1 MAQMNVEEI
10 LMTYLPLEEEAREL
24 VDLYYRVS
32 PSDFLAMGSSSAS
45 FFLLYPS
52 FFIRWVKIAKPQT
65 FGWFTNIVPLSGF
78 QIEYID
84 PIYHSSI
91 PPPCQSLTVLFLVL
105 ALGTVMDP
113 THSQTSEELTY
124 AYITAAR
131 QSLAL
136 DMSHSVTLVQICYL
150 YVTFVMN
157 GRKDTAGGEI
167 GWPYLRAGMT
177 IVEAIGL
184 HRDPAQWDLP
194 VEDAT
199 ERRIIFWEIHGYDVL
214 QSIALG
220 RGQCIADHSI
230 DCALPDDGDET
241 QFHRMAYTLTR
252 IWSRINERQIRI
264 MPSPYTDVIE
274 IDESLDQYE
283 RSLPPHLSPG
293 VAPSLYDLTNPSRK
307 RLAFRR
313 NMLLMYL
320 TEARMAL
327 HRGWFVRA
335 LKEYPNEPLRSPQ
348 SRSFINC
355 LESCRTLI
363 GLVRSM
369 LALHD
374 QQINRRWHFFFHLFS
389 ACACLAACV
398 IRAPRS
404 ELAPAVMSELDSGIA
419 LFQIAGRDE
428 TVSQLF
434 GFADVRHNYND

>member
-1 MAQMNVEEI
+1 M
-10 LMTYLPLEEEAREL
+10 L
-24 VDLYYRVS
+24 S
-32 PSDFLAMGSSSAS
+32 LAD
-45 FFLLYPS
+45 
-52 FFIRWVKIAKPQT
+52 KQT
-65 FGWFTNIVPLSGF
+65 FGWFTNIVPQTGF
-78 QIEYID
+78 QAKYID
-84 PIYHSSI
+84 PIYHSST
-91 PPPCQSLTVLFLVL
+91 PPPSQNLTILFLVL

-113 THSQTSEELTY
+113 TPSTAANEVTY

-131 QSLAL
+131 QALAI

-167 GWPYLRAGMT
+167 GWPYLRAGMGV
-177 IVEAIGL
+177 VEAIGL

-194 VEDAT
+194 FEDAT

-230 DCALPDDGDET
+230 DCELPDDGDET
-241 QFHRMAYTLTR
+241 SFHRMAYTLTR
-252 IWSRINERQIRI
+252 IWSKINERQIRI
-264 MPSPYTDVIE
+264 MPSPYSDVIE
-274 IDESLDQYE
+274 IDDSLNHYE
-283 RSLPPHLSPG
+283 RALPPHLSPG
-293 VAPSLYDLTNPSRK
+293 VAPSLYDLTDPARK

-335 LKEYPNEPLRSPQ
+335 LKEYPMEPLRSPQ
-348 SRSFINC
+348 SMSFVNC

-389 ACACLAACV
+389 ACACLAACA

-404 ELAPAVMSELDSGIA
+404 ELASAVMSELDSGIA

-428 TVSQLF
+428 TVSSMLDS
-434 GFADVRHNYND
+434 ANIRPSSSVWPI

>member
-1 MAQMNVEEI
+1 MTIGEIIMA
-10 LMTYLPLEEEAREL
+10 YLPMEEDAREL
-24 VDLYYRVS
+24 VDLYYKVS
-32 PSDFLAMGSSSAS
+32 PI
-45 FFLLYPS
+45 PS
-52 FFIRWVKIAKPQT
+52 LCGIVGRLCLPQQACADVQT
-65 FGWFTNIVPLSGF
+65 FGWFTNIVPLPGF
-78 QIEYID
+78 QTKYFD
-84 PIYHSSI
+84 PIYHSSTL
-91 PPPCQSLTVLFLVL
+91 PSSQNLTVLFLVL

-113 THSQTSEELTY
+113 TYSSSADELTY

-157 GRKDTAGGEI
+157 GRKDTSGGEI
-167 GWPYLRAGMT
+167 GWPYLRAGMA
-177 IVEAIGL
+177 IAEAIGL
-184 HRDPAQWDLP
+184 HRDPAQWDLGI
-194 VEDAT
+194 EEST

-230 DCALPDDGDET
+230 DCGLPDDGDET
-241 QFHRMAYTLTR
+241 SFHRMAYALTR

-264 MPSPYTDVIE
+264 SPSPYTDVIE
-274 IDESLDQYE
+274 IDDSLDQYE
-283 RSLPPHLSPG
+283 RSLPSHLSPG
-293 VAPSLYDLTNPSRK
+293 VAPSLYDLTDPARK

-335 LKEYPNEPLRSPQ
+335 LKEYPNEPLQSPQ
-348 SRSFINC
+348 SRSFVNC
-355 LESCRTLI
+355 LEACRTLI

-389 ACACLAACV
+389 ACACLAACA
-398 IRAPRS
+398 IRAPRG
-404 ELAPAVMSELDSGIA
+404 ELAPAVMAELDSGIA

-428 TVSQLF
+428 TVSF
-434 GFADVRHNYND
+434 KKVSSADIRLNSNV